1 MIEERFKSVDERL
14 TNILG
19 LIEQYWQENLPE
31 KNQNNE
37 HVFVDLRLAEE
48 VFDLNKNISKKL
60 IFLF

>member
-48 VFDLNKNISKKL
+48 VCDSNKNISKKL